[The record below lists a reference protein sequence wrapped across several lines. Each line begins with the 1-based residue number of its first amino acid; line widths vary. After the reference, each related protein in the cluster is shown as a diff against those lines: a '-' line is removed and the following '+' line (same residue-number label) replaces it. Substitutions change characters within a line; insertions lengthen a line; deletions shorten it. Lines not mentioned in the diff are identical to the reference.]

1 MMTMSR
7 RKLVTLVA
15 IVVAALAAEVYTSGV
30 LTPAQSHALAILVV
44 ASGLWVSEVVPLA
57 ATAVLIPLLQALTGV
72 QGFKAALTPF
82 FDTTVMLLL
91 GGFMLA
97 VAVEKYDL
105 DEIFAYYIVSKVR
118 QGAKRLAL
126 AVMVATAFLSMW
138 ISNSAS
144 TALLITMALKITE
157 SVVDKRGNFSKVMV
171 LGIAYSATAGGLGT
185 LVGTTTCAMAAASL
199 KDLVGYEMSFIGWMM
214 LGLPIALIQVGLI
227 WLVLFSVFPVEVEEI
242 TFNGTPPRELT
253 SKQRQTLAIFV
264 VSVLAWLTGRLPD
277 PLAQA
282 LGWGGHG
289 LSSSMVSAAI
299 LVVLYFAALIDDQDL
314 SRGHWPTLLLI
325 GGGLSLGKA
334 LEVTGLVGLISDL
347 LEGLL
352 QGGGGLAALVLV
364 VFASLGL
371 SVIASNTASAGIFL
385 PIAIGLAQEIGL
397 NPVIL
402 GAAVGVATS
411 LDFMLPVGTPPNA
424 IAYSTGKV
432 SVGEMVKAGFL
443 LDLLGALVTILVAY
457 TLWPLLV

>member
-1 MMTMSR
+1 MPMSR
-7 RKLVTLVA
+7 RKLLTLVA
-15 IVVAALAAEVYTSGV
+15 ICVTALAAETYTSGA
-30 LTPAQSHALAILVV
+30 LTPTQRHALAILVV
-44 ASGLWVSEVVPLA
+44 AAGLWVSEVVPLA

-82 FDTTVMLLL
+82 FDTTVMLML

-97 VAVEKYDL
+97 VAVEKYNL
-105 DEIFAYYIVSKVR
+105 DEVFAYYILSKVR

-144 TALLITMALKITE
+144 TALLISMVLKITE
-157 SVVDKRGNFSKVMV
+157 SVVDRRENFSKVMV

-185 LVGTTTCAMAAASL
+185 LVGTTTCAIAAASL
-199 KDLVGYEMSFIGWMM
+199 KELVGYEMSFIGWMM

-227 WLVLFSVFPVEVEEI
+227 WLVLFSIFPVEVEEI
-242 TFNGTPPRELT
+242 TFNDTPPRELS

-264 VSVLAWLTGRLPD
+264 VSVLAWLTGKLPE
-277 PLAQA
+277 PMAQA

-289 LSSSMVSAAI
+289 LSSSMVSAI
-299 LVVLYFAALIDDQDL
+299 IVVVLYFTGLIEDQDL

-443 LDLLGALVTILVAY
+443 LDLLGALVTILMAY
-457 TLWPLLV
+457 TLWPFLV